1 MIYRYRNRFLDET
14 DIVEQMRSFVEFQLK
29 TLFNVYLYENN
40 NEAISENFYSHNEF
54 AILQQAIAR
63 LFGVHIEE
71 KFLNIN
77 KEEENEQITSLIFDK
92 FNRLQEAKGMH
103 LKFILLKTI
112 DDLWRDHLYLLDS
125 LRNSVNL
132 KAYAQKDPLN
142 EYKKEAFVMFETLL
156 NNFRDTAISFFF
168 HLDIEEDKKFL
179 EENLE

>member
-1 MIYRYRNRFLDET
+1 M
-14 DIVEQMRSFVEFQLK
+14 K
-29 TLFNVYLYENN
+29 
-40 NEAISENFYSHNEF
+40 
-54 AILQQAIAR
+54 
-63 LFGVHIEE
+63 
-71 KFLNIN
+71 
-77 KEEENEQITSLIFDK
+77 
-92 FNRLQEAKGMH
+92 
-103 LKFILLKTI
+103 KFILLRTI